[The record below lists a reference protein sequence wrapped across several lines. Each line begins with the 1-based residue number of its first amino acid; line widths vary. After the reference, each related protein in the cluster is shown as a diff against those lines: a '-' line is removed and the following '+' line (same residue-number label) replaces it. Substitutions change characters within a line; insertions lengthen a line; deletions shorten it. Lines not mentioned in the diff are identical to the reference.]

1 MHTWPMQD
9 SGSSCADHHG
19 SMTGGTVRA
28 LGSCVLSGR
37 SPVDGTPRNKLTVT
51 PSKRKKAFQTREIN
65 WVPGL
70 RRSPPGGHSFR
81 KT

>member
-1 MHTWPMQD
+1 MHTWPMRG

-28 LGSCVLSGR
+28 LGSCVLSGL
-37 SPVDGTPRNKLTVT
+37 SGWYPEDKLTAT

-65 WVPGL
+65 WGP
-70 RRSPPGGHSFR
+70 RSETISSGRP
-81 KT
+81 